1 MSDMFSGDIMNVDSL
16 QISTIF
22 ECMNPEYHEAV
33 VKRALNSQNK
43 VSKEA
48 RGLLNSAIREYIRV
62 DGYKNTDRAP
72 ALYLKKPVLKAV
84 TQSDKLAGAVLKV
97 WAESHDALGDVVVKH
112 LEDLAMLAEYPDL
125 SGNRFRGTW
134 FCDAWARETDKI
146 LERHGEFDKD
156 DVALML
162 CYVSGKIPGS
172 RETKDDILAQSL
184 EYLRSLPPNAPEWE
198 QEIPEFVKLLND
210 IREVK
215 EKQRS
220 QAADLD
226 ATIADIGDA
235 FSAELAFFQRDA
247 DAWSAAQLSPDADIS
262 EALQLTTELQSLL
275 TEYQSVYGMAP
286 VFSEEQI
293 RRQQREELEPR
304 VLSIM
309 GRIDRL
315 MGGNQGPDDDS
326 PSGIESVYNSDDSTE
341 TSTVSDSTERT
352 EVRSSSGEAEEQQP
366 TGEMIDDGPPD
377 TQDGGVKS
385 EVENERA
392 FSLEDYTFFLSENQ
406 RLNHEVESLQSQL
419 HKRQDEIEKLQ
430 KEAER
435 WRKYYIEAASKGAA
449 TAGEGED
456 LSIESVNDAVECAKE
471 KYNDKLLFQLNA
483 KSQVKDNPF
492 MHPKAVWDALQ
503 WLATTYYGFRMRG
516 EDNLPNL
523 DVSIRKACKWWYRGH
538 QSNMTVNKYK
548 DWYTT
553 KVGNKI
559 HELKKHIGTGSSK
572 DARYTIRIAF
582 DWDTIQERVV
592 IGFIGQH
599 QQTDAT

>member
-315 MGGNQGPDDDS
+315 RSCFKIIVS
-326 PSGIESVYNSDDSTE
+326 PE
-341 TSTVSDSTERT
+341 T
-352 EVRSSSGEAEEQQP
+352 EV
-366 TGEMIDDGPPD
+366 
-377 TQDGGVKS
+377 K
-385 EVENERA
+385 N
-392 FSLEDYTFFLSENQ
+392 
-406 RLNHEVESLQSQL
+406 
-419 HKRQDEIEKLQ
+419 
-430 KEAER
+430 
-435 WRKYYIEAASKGAA
+435 
-449 TAGEGED
+449 
-456 LSIESVNDAVECAKE
+456 
-471 KYNDKLLFQLNA
+471 
-483 KSQVKDNPF
+483 
-492 MHPKAVWDALQ
+492 
-503 WLATTYYGFRMRG
+503 
-516 EDNLPNL
+516 
-523 DVSIRKACKWWYRGH
+523 
-538 QSNMTVNKYK
+538 
-548 DWYTT
+548 
-553 KVGNKI
+553 
-559 HELKKHIGTGSSK
+559 
-572 DARYTIRIAF
+572 
-582 DWDTIQERVV
+582 
-592 IGFIGQH
+592 
-599 QQTDAT
+599 